1 MEYDNNKMNNLE
13 WNDNLLRHWVYRD
26 SKIPFTFFPRSPN
39 SFPLLCRVNFIERE
53 EFISLNSDG
62 KWLQLQVP

>member
-26 SKIPFTFFPRSPN
+26 SKIPITFLS
-39 SFPLLCRVNFIERE
+39 
-53 EFISLNSDG
+53 SLPQFLPSTV
-62 KWLQLQVP
+62 QS